1 MSNKNII
8 SSDLLEGVRLMRMKQ
23 ISAYT
28 SLSRPY
34 LYKLIAEGD
43 FPNSVSINGI
53 RVWEKRVSISGCK
66 INLAEVNHVKS
77 R

>member
-53 RVWEKRVSISGCK
+53 RVWEKESINQWLQDKFSGGQSC
-66 INLAEVNHVKS
+66 
-77 R
+77 